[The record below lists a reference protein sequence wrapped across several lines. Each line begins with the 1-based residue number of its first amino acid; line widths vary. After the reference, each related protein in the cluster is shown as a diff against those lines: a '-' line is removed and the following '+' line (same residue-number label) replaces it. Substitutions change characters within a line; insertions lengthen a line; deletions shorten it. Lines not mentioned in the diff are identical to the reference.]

1 LGERFYNL
9 VLILLPSPF
18 LSKNVR
24 VKHTEVLLCMLFYM
38 GMELGLAFQGRTWVQ
53 DIREQGAE
61 DYM

>member
-1 LGERFYNL
+1 MGERFNNS

-24 VKHTEVLLCMLFYM
+24 VKHTEVLLCMLFHL
-38 GMELGLAFQGRTWVQ
+38 GLELGISFQGRTWVE

-61 DYM
+61 NYM